1 MYRQANTISIMKVK
15 GWMERIAFQRA
26 VLMNLV
32 VFGITWA
39 TGLEIVRHVLERGHS
54 VTAMVRSPA
63 PEHNPP
69 SV

>member
-1 MYRQANTISIMKVK
+1 
-15 GWMERIAFQRA
+15 
-26 VLMNLV
+26 MNLV

-63 PEHNPP
+63 PEHNPRRSNGP
-69 SV
+69 ASSANVPY